1 MESSVYVHPEDLR
14 GEGLE
19 SVADRVLGLGCDG
32 LTVAAA
38 YHQARDVTPHG
49 SSRVTVR
56 RDGVHFPLAED
67 LWDGLRLVPPRQD
80 RSDDGL
86 FARLRPATTERGA
99 RLHGWTVFL
108 HNTTLGRAHPDV
120 TQENCFG
127 DRAAP
132 ADLCPS
138 HPDVRAY
145 AIALARSV
153 ARLRVDAVVAESL
166 HFGTFGHGYHHERS
180 FVDLGPVE
188 EFLLGLCFCP
198 HCRSRAAQAGVDSQA
213 ARRAAVRVVG
223 GVLDG
228 GTPVPGELSA
238 DTLTERAG
246 PALERYARTRT
257 QTVTTLV
264 ASVARAVA
272 GEGSRLVF
280 LDLAGAIKGYA
291 DGLPTGGPACEAAW
305 QIGVD
310 PAAIGSVA
318 DGYAILGY
326 ARDPAR
332 LSADV
337 AAYRSALGESG
348 PLRVTLRPGRPD
360 TPSAANLREKVSLIA
375 AAASAV
381 DFYSYGLYPLPV
393 LDRITEAI
401 SPTRSGPD
409 RPLPERA
416 G

>member
-1 MESSVYVHPEDLR
+1 MESSLYAHPEDLR
-14 GEGLE
+14 GEGIGP
-19 SVADRVLGLGCDG
+19 VADRALGYGCDG

-38 YHQARDVTPHG
+38 YHRARDVTPHG
-49 SSRVTVR
+49 RSRVTMR
-56 RDGVHFPLAED
+56 RDGVHFPLPAG
-67 LWDGLRLVPPRQD
+67 LWDGLRLVPPSQDDAGDGMLAGLRQVT
-80 RSDDGL
+80 RQ
-86 FARLRPATTERGA
+86 RGT

-108 HNTTLGRAHPDV
+108 HNTTLGLAHPDV

-153 ARLRVDAVVAESL
+153 ARLGVDTVLAESL
-166 HFGTFGHGYHHERS
+166 HFGVFGHGYHHERC

-198 HCRSRAAQAGVDSQA
+198 HCRARAAQAGVDAQA
-213 ARRAAVRVVG
+213 ARVAAARITA

-228 GTPVPGELSA
+228 GAPVPGELSLA
-238 DTLTERAG
+238 GLAERAG
-246 PALERYARTRT
+246 DALARYVEARTA
-257 QTVTTLV
+257 TVTTLV
-264 ASVARAVA
+264 ASVAQAVA
-272 GEGSRLVF
+272 DEGSQLVF

-291 DGLPTGGPACEAAW
+291 DGLPTGGLTCEAAW
-305 QIGVD
+305 QAGID
-310 PAAIGSVA
+310 PAAIGPVT

-337 AAYRSALGESG
+337 AAYRSALGASG
-348 PLRVTLRPGRPD
+348 RLRVTLRPGRPD
-360 TPSAANLREKVSLIA
+360 TPSAANLADKVRLVATA
-375 AAASAV
+375 ADAV
-381 DFYSYGLYPLPV
+381 DFYSYGLFPLPV
-393 LDRITEAI
+393 LDRIPAALA
-401 SPTRSGPD
+401 
-409 RPLPERA
+409 PLRLA
-416 G
+416 R